1 VYSQIRQDAKGRTVG
16 RARVEV
22 RLDSGAYRGALRWLL
37 TTKIEESVGGVQ
49 TDSIVLA
56 PTTLKPLQRRVHA
69 GGTSRFFRYT
79 PRQVLATDTLP
90 RLFFEEEFDTRASLW
105 DSKRTSGRGF
115 WYSVRPVDA
124 HAALVLSESH
134 LALLLRTVPLTVGLE
149 MPVVFFDNSTSTFD
163 GPQPLQLR
171 VTKLDTLLFQNAQTP
186 CVRVEVDYG
195 RRPDVWWVRMSD
207 GELLRSSRSVSPSAT
222 SELTTLEVTPRG
234 RP

>member
-1 VYSQIRQDAKGRTVG
+1 
-16 RARVEV
+16 
-22 RLDSGAYRGALRWLL
+22 
-37 TTKIEESVGGVQ
+37 
-49 TDSIVLA
+49 
-56 PTTLKPLQRRVHA
+56 
-69 GGTSRFFRYT
+69 
-79 PRQVLATDTLP
+79 
-90 RLFFEEEFDTRASLW
+90 
-105 DSKRTSGRGF
+105 
-115 WYSVRPVDA
+115 
-124 HAALVLSESH
+124 
-134 LALLLRTVPLTVGLE
+134 